1 MPSVRVMVL
10 SQDQSL
16 VFLRLEYVGAVVV
29 LLLVEAVEEDL
40 AVTLIAES
48 CRHS

>member
-1 MPSVRVMVL
+1 MVPN
-10 SQDQSL
+10 QDQSL

-29 LLLVEAVEEDL
+29 LLQVEAFEEDL
-40 AVTLIAES
+40 AATLITES

>member
-1 MPSVRVMVL
+1 MVP
-10 SQDQSL
+10 SQDPSL
-16 VFLRLEYVGAVVV
+16 VFLHREYVEAAVV

-40 AVTLIAES
+40 AVTLTAES